1 MNIIF
6 FKLAFRTILKNRL
19 SSILNIVG
27 FSIGMAACLF
37 IFLFVKY
44 ETSFDAFYPNATK
57 IHRVVSSF
65 INNGNISKSGFTWFP
80 MAPDIKNEIP
90 GIDNYCRVS
99 GINTT
104 KILIEN
110 EVQKIDKLRI
120 VDANFFGF
128 FNFKLKAGNPET
140 ALDSA
145 DKIVLTEKKAQQ
157 LFGDKN
163 PLGATL
169 MFNHKIVTVSGIVAN
184 PPSNTHLVYDALISI
199 KYVEQSDLFWK
210 GYGGGITFLSYLQ
223 LSENVTSQQIE
234 SALPNFL
241 YSKINKQW
249 EDSGLSLKVSL
260 QNIKEVHLSDNSFNY
275 DCPTNRSKKS
285 MYIIV
290 SISALILLLASINYI
305 ILYTAQK
312 ITKTKDIKIL
322 KMFGAS
328 KVGLMAQ
335 TYIEVLII
343 TAIASVL
350 GIFLLLLGTPFL
362 NKHLQT
368 AIFVGNNI
376 VSAISFLGL
385 ALLVVS
391 FLVTYFSIQ
400 KFSFSKV
407 NSSNKKGIMVENSK
421 EKKGNILISFQFTIV
436 IVLLIAVLIIYKQN
450 HLLLNTELGFDKENI
465 MTLQTDEEFL
475 NNELTQFKQE
485 LQQLSEIHAVSLSS
499 QVIGNDI
506 TMNGYTIGDKKEI
519 TMLKVLYTDAD
530 FLKCFNINLLAGR
543 NFKVNNEF
551 EKNTILINQQLV
563 KKVGWEY
570 PIDKQIY
577 RNGNLKVIG
586 VVEDF
591 NFASLENK
599 IQPMLIMS
607 NPEWD
612 GWRYSVVN
620 IKFQT
625 SDIQGLMLE
634 ISNRWKSR
642 FPETSFEISF
652 LDDVLASNYVQ
663 LKAQQKMSILFS
675 LIGVLIA
682 IIGLFGLTI
691 FSTRTRI
698 KEIGIRKVNGA
709 SIIEIVRLLNK
720 DFMKWVA
727 IAFISA
733 CPIAY
738 YVMGKWLENF
748 AYKTALSWWVFAL
761 VGVFA
766 LGIALLAVSWISWR
780 AAISN
785 PVEAL
790 KDE

>member
-1 MNIIF
+1 MNILF

-19 SSILNIVG
+19 SAIINIVG

-37 IFLFVKY
+37 VFLFIKY
-44 ETSFDAFYPNATK
+44 ETSFDTFYPNASK
-57 IHRVVSSF
+57 IYRVLSST
-65 INNGNISKSGFTWFP
+65 INNGNVSKSGFTWFP
-80 MAPDIKNEIP
+80 MAPDIKNEIA
-90 GIDNYCRVS
+90 GVDKYCRVS
-99 GINTT
+99 GVKPT
-104 KILIEN
+104 KVFIEN
-110 EVQKIDKLRI
+110 EVQNIGKLRF

-128 FNFKLKAGNPET
+128 FDFKLKAGNPET
-140 ALDSA
+140 ALNSA
-145 DKIVLTEKKAQQ
+145 DKIVLTEKKAKQ

-169 MFNHKIVTVSGIVAN
+169 LFNHKLVTVSGIAVN

-199 KYVEQSDLFWK
+199 KYIAQSDLFWK
-210 GYGGGITFLSYLQ
+210 DYGGGITFLSYLQ

-234 SALPNFL
+234 RALPQFL
-241 YSKINKQW
+241 FNKINKHW
-249 EDSGLSLKVSL
+249 EDAGLILKASL

-312 ITKTKDIKIL
+312 ITKTKEIKIL

-328 KVGLMAQ
+328 KFGLMAQ
-335 TYIEVLII
+335 TYLEVVII
-343 TAIASVL
+343 TTIASVL

-362 NKHLQT
+362 NKYLQT
-368 AIFVGNNI
+368 TLFIENNI
-376 VSAISFLGL
+376 VSAISFLGISI
-385 ALLVVS
+385 LVVS
-391 FLVTYFSIQ
+391 FLVAYFSTQ

-407 NSSNKKGIMVENSK
+407 NSNKKHGITIEKSK
-421 EKKGNILISFQFTIV
+421 AQKGSVLISFQFTVV

-450 HLLLNTELGFDKENI
+450 KLLLNTELGFDKENI

-485 LQQLSEIHAVSLSS
+485 LQQLSEIHSVSLSS
-499 QVIGNDI
+499 QIIGTDI
-506 TMNGYTIGDKKEI
+506 TRNGYTINNEKEVA
-519 TMLKVLYTDAD
+519 MLKVLYTDAD
-530 FLKCFNINLLAGR
+530 FLKCFKINLLAGR
-543 NFKVNNEF
+543 NFKENNEF
-551 EKNTILINQQLV
+551 EKNTILINQQLA
-563 KKVGWEY
+563 KKAGWEY

-577 RNGNLKVIG
+577 RNGELKVIG

-612 GWRYSVVN
+612 NWRYSVVN
-620 IKFQT
+620 IRFQT
-625 SDIQGLMLE
+625 SNIQGLMSE

-642 FPETSFEISF
+642 FPETPVEISF
-652 LDDVLASNYVQ
+652 LEDRLASNYIQ
-663 LKAQQKMSILFS
+663 QKAQQKMSIFFS
-675 LIGVLIA
+675 LIGALIA
-682 IIGLFGLTI
+682 IIGLLGLTI
-691 FSTRTRI
+691 FSTRMRI

-709 SIIEIVRLLNK
+709 SVFEIIQLVNK
-720 DFMKWVA
+720 NFMKWVGL
-727 IAFISA
+727 AFVLA

-738 YVMGKWLENF
+738 YAMDTWLENF
-748 AYKTALSWWVFAL
+748 AYKTSISWWVFGL
-761 VGVFA
+761 VGVCVI
-766 LGIALLAVSWISWR
+766 GIALLAVSWIGWR
-780 AAISN
+780 VAVSN

-790 KDE
+790 RDE

>member
-6 FKLAFRTILKNRL
+6 FKLAFRNTLKNRL
-19 SSILNIVG
+19 SSIINIVG

-44 ETSFDAFYPNATK
+44 ETSFDTFYPNATK
-57 IHRVVSSF
+57 IFRIVSSTS
-65 INNGNISKSGFTWFP
+65 NNGNVSKSGFTWFP

-90 GIDNYCRVS
+90 GIDDFCRIS
-99 GINTT
+99 GIKPT
-104 KILIEN
+104 KFFIKN
-110 EVQKIDKLRI
+110 EVHKIDKLRF
-120 VDANFFGF
+120 VDDNFFDF
-128 FNFKLKAGNPET
+128 FDFKLKAGNPET
-140 ALDSA
+140 ALNSA
-145 DKIVLTEKKAQQ
+145 DKIVLTEKKAKQ

-169 MFNHKIVTVSGIVAN
+169 MFNHKLVTVSGITAN

-199 KYVEQSDLFWK
+199 KYVVQSDLYWK
-210 GYGGGITFLSYLQ
+210 NYGGGITFLSYLQ

-234 SALPNFL
+234 SALPKFL
-241 YSKINKQW
+241 YNKINKDW
-249 EDSGLSLKVSL
+249 EDRGLSLKASL
-260 QNIKEVHLSDNSFNY
+260 QNIQEVHLSDNSFNY

-305 ILYTAQK
+305 ILYMAQK
-312 ITKTKDIKIL
+312 ITKKKDIKIL

-328 KVGLMAQ
+328 KFGLMAQ

-343 TAIASVL
+343 TAIASVF
-350 GIFLLLLGTPFL
+350 GILLLLLGIPFL
-362 NKHLQT
+362 NKYLQT
-368 AIFVGNNI
+368 TILIENNI

-385 ALLVVS
+385 AILVVS
-391 FLVTYFSIQ
+391 FLVTYFSTQ
-400 KFSFSKV
+400 KFSFSKII
-407 NSSNKKGIMVENSK
+407 SSKKKGIIVENSK
-421 EKKGNILISFQFTIV
+421 EKKGNILISFQFAIV

-465 MTLQTDEEFL
+465 MTLQSNEEFL
-475 NNELTQFKQE
+475 NNELIQFKQE
-485 LQQLSEIHAVSLSS
+485 LQQLSEIHSVSLSS
-499 QVIGNDI
+499 QMIGNDI
-506 TMNGYTIGDKKEI
+506 TMNGYTIGDEKEI
-519 TMLKVLYTDAD
+519 AMLKVLYTDAD
-530 FLKCFNINLLAGR
+530 FLKCFKINLLSGR

-551 EKNTILINQQLV
+551 EKNTILINQQLA
-563 KKVGWEY
+563 KKAGWDH
-570 PIDKQIY
+570 PIDKNIY
-577 RNGNLKVIG
+577 RDGSLKVIG

-625 SDIQGLMLE
+625 SNIQPLLLE
-634 ISNRWKSR
+634 ISNRWKAR

-663 LKAQQKMSILFS
+663 LKAQQKMSVLFS
-675 LIGVLIA
+675 LIGILIA
-682 IIGLFGLTI
+682 IIGLLGLTI

-709 SIIEIVRLLNK
+709 SIIDIIRLLIK

-738 YVMGKWLENF
+738 YIMGKWLENF
-748 AYKTALSWWVFAL
+748 AYKTTLSWWIFAL

-766 LGIALLAVSWISWR
+766 LGIALLAVSWISWK

-790 KDE
+790 KVE